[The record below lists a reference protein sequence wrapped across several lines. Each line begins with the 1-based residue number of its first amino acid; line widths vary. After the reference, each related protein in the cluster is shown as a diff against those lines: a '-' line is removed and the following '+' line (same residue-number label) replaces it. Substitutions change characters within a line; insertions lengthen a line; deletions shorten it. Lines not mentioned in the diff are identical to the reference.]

1 MQQYNIV
8 KLYKAKY
15 NTDKWDVSKRGTP
28 RLLVVNVNKYNNILK
43 VKYPNGYIQTV
54 TMDDI
59 YPRTVFNKDH
69 INYAKLLVEMPAART
84 QLQKSSAFADYLKR
98 ECPSALVELSQQL
111 AARTQSYAL
120 RLPKPPTET
129 TPPEPPVVTAPD
141 TSLETDIMLELKA
154 INDKLTTLIAIW
166 GGPNYG

>member
-1 MQQYNIV
+1 MQLYSIV

-15 NTDKWDVSKRGTP
+15 NADKWDISKKGTP
-28 RLLVVNVNKYNNILK
+28 RLLVVHANKYNNILK

-69 INYAKLLVEMPAART
+69 IKYAKLLVEMPAART
-84 QLQKSSAFADYLKR
+84 QLEQSPAFADYLKR

-111 AARTQSYAL
+111 AARTQSYA
-120 RLPKPPTET
+120 PKP
-129 TPPEPPVVTAPD
+129 TPPEPPVVTTPD
-141 TSLETDIMLELKA
+141 TSLETDILLELKA

>member
-15 NTDKWDVSKRGTP
+15 NTDKWDVSKRETP
-28 RLLVVNVNKYNNILK
+28 RLLVVNVNTYNNILK

-69 INYAKLLVEMPAART
+69 INYSKLLVEMPAART
-84 QLQKSSAFADYLKR
+84 QLEQSPAFAEYLKR
-98 ECPSALVELSQQL
+98 NCPTALVELSQQI
-111 AARTQSYAL
+111 AARVRIEPSHST
-120 RLPKPPTET
+120 PTPPT
-129 TPPEPPVVTAPD
+129 PPTITAPD
-141 TSLETDIMLELKA
+141 TSLETDILLELKA
-154 INDKLTTLIAIW
+154 INNTLTTLVAIW

>member
-1 MQQYNIV
+1 MQLYSIV

-15 NTDKWDVSKRGTP
+15 NTDKWDVNKKGTP
-28 RLLVVNVNKYNNILK
+28 RLLVVVANEHYDVIK

-59 YPRTVFNKDH
+59 YPRTVFSKDH

-84 QLQKSSAFADYLKR
+84 QLEQSPAFAEYLKR
-98 ECPSALVELSQQL
+98 NCPTALVELSQQI
-111 AARTQSYAL
+111 AARVRIETS
-120 RLPKPPTET
+120 PSTPTVHMPTPPTI
-129 TPPEPPVVTAPD
+129 TAPAV
-141 TSLETDIMLELKA
+141 SLEHIMLELKA

>member
-1 MQQYNIV
+1 MHQYSIV

-15 NTDKWDVSKRGTP
+15 NTNKWDVNKKGTP
-28 RLLVVNVNKYNNILK
+28 RLLVLFVDENRGIIK

-69 INYAKLLVEMPAART
+69 IKYPKLLVEMPAARL
-84 QLQKSSAFADYLKR
+84 QLEQSPAFADYLKR
-98 ECPSALVELSQQL
+98 NFPSVLVELSQQI
-111 AARTQSYAL
+111 ATKVRTEPRYFT
-120 RLPKPPTET
+120 PTPPTIN
-129 TPPEPPVVTAPD
+129 
-141 TSLETDIMLELKA
+141 LEHISAELKA
-154 INDKLTTLIAIW
+154 INDKLTTLIALW

>member
-1 MQQYNIV
+1 MQQYSIV

-15 NTDKWDVSKRGTP
+15 NTDKWDVSKKGTP
-28 RLLVVNVNKYNNILK
+28 RLLVINTNKTNNILK

-69 INYAKLLVEMPAART
+69 KHYARLLVKMPAART
-84 QLQKSSAFADYLKR
+84 QLQQSPAFAEYLEK
-98 ECPSALVELSQQL
+98 ECPSALAELSQQL
-111 AARTQSYAL
+111 TAREQNYTPS
-120 RLPKPPTET
+120 
-129 TPPEPPVVTAPD
+129 PPEPPAVTAPNVC
-141 TSLETDIMLELKA
+141 LEHILLELKT